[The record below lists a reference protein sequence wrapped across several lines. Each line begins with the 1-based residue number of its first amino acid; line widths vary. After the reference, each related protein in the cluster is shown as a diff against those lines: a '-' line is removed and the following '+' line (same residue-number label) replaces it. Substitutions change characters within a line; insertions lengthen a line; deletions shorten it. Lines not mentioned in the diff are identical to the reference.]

1 MDSIH
6 VEILSDGTLKITT
19 EGIGTANH
27 RNADDLLRLVDQLMG
42 GVTASK
48 RNPVAR
54 SHRHNSTHNSTR
66 RHASNGR

>member
-1 MDSIH
+1 MDSIQ
-6 VEILSDGTLKITT
+6 VEILSDGSLKITT

-42 GVTASK
+42 GVTTSK
-48 RNPVAR
+48 KNPVAR
-54 SHRHNSTHNSTR
+54 SHRHNSTRTHGW